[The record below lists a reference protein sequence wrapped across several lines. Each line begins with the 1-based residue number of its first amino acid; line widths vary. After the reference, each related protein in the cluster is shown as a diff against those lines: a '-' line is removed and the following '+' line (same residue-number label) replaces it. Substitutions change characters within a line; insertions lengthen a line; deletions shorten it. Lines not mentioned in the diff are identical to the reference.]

1 MKENSTDRI
10 PLSNKVSEKETDL
23 SGYLGLGMIDE
34 ALKIAKRF
42 LSASE
47 PSVAEFKE
55 AMDAILVSDYIK
67 RWRKSVEA
75 AYSRLSVA
83 GQRAVR
89 FKMLSFNV
97 SLDDFQRAAEFLPP
111 QSCRI
116 PVELAFAMDVMLA
129 LNRLKEAK
137 ALAGRCRRV
146 LDMCEDTLDRGV
158 LLEALA
164 CFAARMGNRSAA
176 VEFWCSMPLDSPLLR
191 NALTGI
197 VEASLVDALLAA
209 KAGLSLIAE
218 RKQNP
223 NISIEVSA
231 PGLEK
236 TIVDSIEKDLLL
248 LQRKLERILPSETRK
263 AFGLD
268 GSRMP

>member
-1 MKENSTDRI
+1 MRPEKRRA
-10 PLSNKVSEKETDL
+10 KVTEQETEL
-23 SGYLGLGMIDE
+23 SGYLGLGMINE

-42 LSASE
+42 LSAPE

-55 AMDAILVSDYIK
+55 AMDAILVSDHPK

-75 AYSRLSVA
+75 AYSRLSAA

-89 FKMLSFNV
+89 FKMLSFNI

-111 QSCRI
+111 RNCRI
-116 PVELAFAMDVMLA
+116 PVELAFGMDVMLA
-129 LNRLKEAK
+129 LDRLKEAK
-137 ALAGRCRRV
+137 AFAIRCRSV
-146 LDMCEDTLDRGV
+146 LDTCEDELDRGL

-164 CFAARMGNRSAA
+164 CFAARTGNRSAA
-176 VEFWCSMPLDSPLLR
+176 VEFWCSMPMNSPLLR

-197 VEASLVDALLAA
+197 VEASVVDALLAA
-209 KAGLSLIAE
+209 RAGLSVIAE
-218 RKQNP
+218 RKRNP
-223 NISIEVSA
+223 DMSIEVSM

-236 TIVDSIEKDLLL
+236 SIAESIEKDLLS
-248 LQRKLERILPSETRK
+248 LQRKLERILPPETRK

-268 GSRMP
+268 ASETGSK